1 MQVKDAYG
9 QGLFLIYKA
18 FFVRPKGRFF
28 MQGDPIRE
36 NKKARTFGP
45 DNIFNLALY
54 GGNVNNFQQNGNKL

>member
-36 NKKARTFGP
+36 NKKSPDFRTG
-45 DNIFNLALY
+45 
-54 GGNVNNFQQNGNKL
+54 

>member
-28 MQGDPIRE
+28 MPGDPRLE
-36 NKKARTFGP
+36 NKKSPVFWTGQH
-45 DNIFNLALY
+45 I
-54 GGNVNNFQQNGNKL
+54 